1 MSSELKTEK
10 IYPHSKPI
18 DKLNM
23 EDAINLMID
32 EQKKSI
38 VALQE
43 NKKILN
49 KIIIKICKKLKSS
62 DIGRLIYTGAGTS
75 GRIAI
80 QDGIELYPT
89 FGWPKKRLDFIM
101 SGGKKALFSTIENAE
116 DNKGIAKMMAKKM
129 KFNHNDVLI
138 AISAS
143 GNTPFTVEVLK
154 VAKFKKSLTIAI
166 CNNSNCSM
174 INYSDFCIILDTAE
188 ELVAGSTRL
197 KAGTSQK
204 ACINLIS
211 TLVMTKLGKVSDGLM
226 VNMVATNKKLIKRQ
240 KKIKELIKL

>member
-1 MSSELKTEK
+1 MNKKNQLLYFKK
-10 IYPHSKPI
+10 IK
-18 DKLNM
+18 KLN
-23 EDAINLMID
+23 
-32 EQKKSI
+32 Q
-38 VALQE
+38 
-43 NKKILN
+43 
-49 KIIIKICKKLKSS
+49 IITKICEKLKSS

-89 FGWPKKRLDFIM
+89 FGWPKNRLDFIM
-101 SGGKKALFSTIENAE
+101 AGGKNALFSTIENAE
-116 DNKGIAKMMAKKM
+116 DNIAVAKMMAKKM
-129 KFNHNDVLI
+129 KFTQKDVLI

-143 GNTPFTVEVLK
+143 GNTFTEQILK
-154 VAKFKKSLTIAI
+154 VAKSKKSLTIAI

-174 INYSDFCIILDTAE
+174 IAYSDLCIILDTAE

-226 VNMVATNKKLIKRQ
+226 VNLVATNKKLIKRQ